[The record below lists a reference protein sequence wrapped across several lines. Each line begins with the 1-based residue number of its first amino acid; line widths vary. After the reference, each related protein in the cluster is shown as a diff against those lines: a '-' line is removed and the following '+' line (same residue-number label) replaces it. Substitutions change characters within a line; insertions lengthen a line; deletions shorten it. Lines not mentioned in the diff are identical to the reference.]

1 MMTRELIVLVKSQ
14 DITVRKERY
23 NRFYGHCCIPN
34 EIAHTV
40 RDLSPEEEKTLAR
53 IQEFAKHK
61 NLALRILSVSDLRV
75 RLKYRLRKNATTPL
89 VVCGK
94 RVFRGVPSM
103 RDLSQLVNE
112 AY

>member
-1 MMTRELIVLVKSQ
+1 MRELVVLVKSE

-40 RDLSPEEEKTLAR
+40 LDLSPEEKKALAR
-53 IQEFAKHK
+53 IQEFSKHE
-61 NLALRILSVSDLRV
+61 NLALRILSISDLRV
-75 RLKYRLRKNATTPL
+75 RLKYGLRRNARTPL

-103 RDLSQLVNE
+103 SDLSRLVNQ
-112 AY
+112 A